1 MNAVTINNKQFPTL
15 EYKNQRVVTFEM
27 IDEVHERPN
36 GLAKATFHRNK
47 HRFVEGEDTYLIDY
61 SEKYVFET
69 FGIDV
74 PPRGL
79 RVFTESGYLMI
90 VKSFNDDLAWQ
101 VQRELVNSYFRIKQL
116 IPGRSPLKSKA
127 EILAEMAQMHLEHE
141 RRINAVNAQV
151 AEVSAQV
158 SKVAETV
165 EQIKK
170 GNIPEGYIG
179 YRQLAAKCGLTEAK
193 CRNLV
198 NAYRIPTD
206 THEFLTPDGL
216 LARRSIVA
224 LAPFRKAF
232 KQVMSEAEPRNKRWY
247 HPRMGLFQA
256 IHHPVPESPKANLSL
271 HTAREK
277 IKTGYATVCRRASW
291 PESVWVWP
299 ERGSRKNWR
308 TIRDGKICAIDL
320 QPEDVAATDWIV
332 S

>member
-1 MNAVTINNKQFPTL
+1 MNLSISQKATMTSIEIAELVGKRHDNVKRTIEVLTKGGVIQFPQIEEIENKQSVGPRRFS
-15 EYKNQRVVTFEM
+15 
-27 IDEVHERPN
+27 
-36 GLAKATFHRNK
+36 KAYIF
-47 HRFVEGEDTYLIDY
+47 EGEQGKRDSIIVVAQL
-61 SEKYVFET
+61 SPE
-69 FGIDV
+69 
-74 PPRGL
+74 
-79 RVFTESGYLMI
+79 FTARL
-90 VKSFNDDLAWQ
+90 VDRW
-101 VQRELVNSYFRIKQL
+101 RELENAR
-116 IPGRSPLKSKA
+116 GPLKSKA

-141 RRINAVNAQV
+141 RRINAVNALV

-170 GNIPEGYIG
+170 GNMPEGYIG

-216 LARRSIVA
+216 LARRPIVA

-247 HPRMGLFQA
+247 HPKMGMFQA

-271 HTAREK
+271 HTARER
-277 IKTGYATVCRRASW
+277 IKTGYAIVCRRASW
-291 PESVWVWP
+291 PEGVWVWP
-299 ERGSRKNWR
+299 EGGSRKHWR
-308 TIRDGKICAIDL
+308 TIRDGKIHAIDL
-320 QPEDVAATDWIV
+320 APEDVVATDWIV

>member
-1 MNAVTINNKQFPTL
+1 DSII
-15 EYKNQRVVTFEM
+15 VVAQLSPE
-27 IDEVHERPN
+27 
-36 GLAKATFHRNK
+36 
-47 HRFVEGEDTYLIDY
+47 
-61 SEKYVFET
+61 
-69 FGIDV
+69 
-74 PPRGL
+74 
-79 RVFTESGYLMI
+79 FTARL
-90 VKSFNDDLAWQ
+90 VDRW
-101 VQRELVNSYFRIKQL
+101 RELENARVQ
-116 IPGRSPLKSKA
+116 LKSKA

-247 HPRMGLFQA
+247 HPKMGMFQA
-256 IHHPVPESPKANLSL
+256 IHHPVPESPKDNLSL

-277 IKTGYATVCRRASW
+277 IRTGYATVCRRCSW
-291 PESVWVWP
+291 PEGVWVWP
-299 ERGSRKNWR
+299 EGGSRKHWR
-308 TIRDGKICAIDL
+308 TIRDGKIHAIDL
-320 QPEDVAATDWIV
+320 APEDVVATDWIV

>member
-1 MNAVTINNKQFPTL
+1 MNLSITQKATMNSLDIAELVGSRHGNVLRTIRNMMASGVIRETQNEFVERINNLGK
-15 EYKNQRVVTFEM
+15 VVK
-27 IDEVHERPN
+27 DPV
-36 GLAKATFHRNK
+36 
-47 HRFVEGEDTYLIDY
+47 
-61 SEKYVFET
+61 YVFE
-69 FGIDV
+69 GEQGKRDSIV
-74 PPRGL
+74 VVAQLSPE
-79 RVFTESGYLMI
+79 FTARL
-90 VKSFNDDLAWQ
+90 VDRW
-101 VQRELVNSYFRIKQL
+101 RELENARVQ
-116 IPGRSPLKSKA
+116 LKSKA

-158 SKVAETV
+158 SMVAETL

-247 HPRMGLFQA
+247 HPKMGMFQA

-271 HTAREK
+271 HTARER
-277 IKTGYATVCRRASW
+277 IKTGYAIVCRRASW
-291 PESVWVWP
+291 PEGVWVWP
-299 ERGSRKNWR
+299 EGGSRKHWR
-308 TIRDGKICAIDL
+308 TIRDGKIHAIDL
-320 QPEDVAATDWIV
+320 APEDVVATDWIV

>member
-1 MNAVTINNKQFPTL
+1 MNLSISQKATMSSLDIAELVGSRHGNVLRTIRNMMASGVIRETQNEFVERINNLGK
-15 EYKNQRVVTFEM
+15 VVK
-27 IDEVHERPN
+27 DPV
-36 GLAKATFHRNK
+36 
-47 HRFVEGEDTYLIDY
+47 
-61 SEKYVFET
+61 YVFE
-69 FGIDV
+69 GEQGKRDSIV
-74 PPRGL
+74 VVAQLSPE
-79 RVFTESGYLMI
+79 FTARL
-90 VKSFNDDLAWQ
+90 VDRW
-101 VQRELVNSYFRIKQL
+101 RELENARVQ
-116 IPGRSPLKSKA
+116 LKSKA

-158 SKVAETV
+158 SMVAETL

-170 GNIPEGYIG
+170 GNMPEGYIG

-247 HPRMGLFQA
+247 HPKMGMFQA
-256 IHHPVPESPKANLSL
+256 IHHPVPERPKDNLSL

-277 IKTGYATVCRRASW
+277 IRTGYATVCRRSSW
-291 PESVWVWP
+291 PEGVWVWP
-299 ERGSRKNWR
+299 EGGSRKHWR
-308 TIRDGKICAIDL
+308 TIRDGKIHAIDL
-320 QPEDVAATDWIV
+320 APEDIVATDWIV